1 MGHKAPTL
9 LFIMPKVVTQDDII
23 GRFRGVHGDRYD
35 YSKTVYNGS
44 KQKVVVTCKEHGDF
58 LISISNHLRG
68 SGCKRCACD
77 SRNRIIHDR
86 CKKEFEAKARKVHG
100 NKYDYSLVDYDNA
113 TTKVRI
119 ICPRHGEFLQEP
131 SCHLNGNGCN
141 LCALEHSSIS
151 KRNCAM
157 ESFEKKARK
166 VHGSKYDYSLVSY
179 DTSHSCVDIICPTH
193 GVFRQTPSNHL
204 GGCGCQRCNL
214 SHMEGKLISWL
225 ESSGVEFEFQK
236 KFPWLGLQSL
246 DFYLPR
252 HNIAIEC
259 QGIQHFSPID
269 HFGGNDKFKT
279 QVARDKL
286 KYSLCEEHGLK
297 VVYFCDKENASYY
310 DGTDYI
316 FFTAKD
322 DMMKYIKD
330 NEGKVGE

>member
-1 MGHKAPTL
+1 
-9 LFIMPKVVTQDDII
+9 MPKVVTQDDII

-86 CKKEFEAKARKVHG
+86 CKKEFEAKARKMHG

-119 ICPRHGEFLQEP
+119 ICPSHGEFLQEP

-141 LCALEHSSIS
+141 LCALEHSSSS

-157 ESFEKKARK
+157 ESFEKKARE
-166 VHGSKYDYSLVSY
+166 VHGNKYDYSLVDY

-236 KFPWLGLQSL
+236 KFHWLGLQSI

-269 HFGGNDKFKT
+269 HF
-279 QVARDKL
+279 
-286 KYSLCEEHGLK
+286 
-297 VVYFCDKENASYY
+297 
-310 DGTDYI
+310 
-316 FFTAKD
+316 
-322 DMMKYIKD
+322 
-330 NEGKVGE
+330 